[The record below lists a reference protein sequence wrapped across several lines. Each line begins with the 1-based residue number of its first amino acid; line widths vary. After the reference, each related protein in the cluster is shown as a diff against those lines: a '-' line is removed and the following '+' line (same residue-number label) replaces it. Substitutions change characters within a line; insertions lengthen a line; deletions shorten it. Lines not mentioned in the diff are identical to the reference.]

1 MVQKPHTEHCPS
13 LFNEGFVKKHWSIGV
28 FPSMDQRAAAHFV
41 YCCCPC
47 KSGILSV
54 FAYCSWP
61 CKVGILFVNYKNLKA
76 LKSLVAPRTVPQSSF
91 NRAFGR
97 HFLLRVRGPHHLNFQ
112 GVPSKIWRVPPLKYI
127 TNSPILGGSL
137 GPQAKFYKGPIGF
150 SGDRDPYLR
159 PPRALLQCHQCQGGS
174 HIDDPTIS
182 LWLILISGSYQHPP
196 QHAINL
202 QTINLQIHTDHSQP
216 KVHDPL
222 IWLVA
227 YWILWLITAAS
238 RSCWLQQA

>member
-13 LFNEGFVKKHWSIGV
+13 LFNEGFLKKHWSIGV

-61 CKVGILFVNYKNLKA
+61 CKVGILFINYKNLKA

-112 GVPSKIWRVPPLKYI
+112 GAPSKIWRVPPLKYI

-137 GPQAKFYKGPIGF
+137 GPQAKFCKGPIGF
-150 SGDRDPYLR
+150 SGDRDPYLPPPSPESPASMPPVPRRQSHWRPYHFFMTYSHLWVIPAPPSTCHKSTNNKSTNTYRPFTAQSSR
-159 PPRALLQCHQCQGGS
+159 PPDMAGGLLNS
-174 HIDDPTIS
+174 V
-182 LWLILISGSYQHPP
+182 
-196 QHAINL
+196 
-202 QTINLQIHTDHSQP
+202 TDH
-216 KVHDPL
+216 
-222 IWLVA
+222 
-227 YWILWLITAAS
+227 
-238 RSCWLQQA
+238 RCF